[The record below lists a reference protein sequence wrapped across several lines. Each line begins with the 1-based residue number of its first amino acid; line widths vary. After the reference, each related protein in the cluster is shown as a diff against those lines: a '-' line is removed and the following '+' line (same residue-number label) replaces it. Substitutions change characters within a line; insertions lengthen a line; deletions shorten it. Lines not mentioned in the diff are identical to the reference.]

1 MFGPIRSFARRH
13 PVRYFVV
20 AYVGIGAL
28 YIGGRGL
35 LSGRLAAILA
45 LDAVLF
51 TGLVMV
57 VVGPAMLL
65 APRLRTTLSRRFRL
79 GASFMALFGLLAIS
93 LPLGFA
99 LAIWAL
105 NHFPVVSR

>member
-1 MFGPIRSFARRH
+1 M
-13 PVRYFVV
+13 
-20 AYVGIGAL
+20 
-28 YIGGRGL
+28 
-35 LSGRLAAILA
+35 LA
-45 LDAVLF
+45 LDTVLF

-65 APRLRTTLSRRFRL
+65 APRLEKTLSRGFRV
-79 GASFMALFGLLAIS
+79 GAPFMALLGLLAIS

-99 LAIWAL
+99 LATWVL